1 MIRRPYNINFL
12 LNFSFRNFSFIYK
25 NVKSIFST
33 RYYQKMKKS
42 FKKVSLKDIKIFLK
56 KRKSKSEDMVANNL
70 RISQKMENKSYNFG
84 HNILEL
90 CNVVVQIRFTKSKTK
105 RDI

>member
-1 MIRRPYNINFL
+1 MLRAFFNQIL
-12 LNFSFRNFSFIYK
+12 SK
-25 NVKSIFST
+25 NEKKFQKSL
-33 RYYQKMKKS
+33 
-42 FKKVSLKDIKIFLK
+42 LKDIKIFLK

-90 CNVVVQIRFTKSKTK
+90 CNVVVQI
-105 RDI
+105 